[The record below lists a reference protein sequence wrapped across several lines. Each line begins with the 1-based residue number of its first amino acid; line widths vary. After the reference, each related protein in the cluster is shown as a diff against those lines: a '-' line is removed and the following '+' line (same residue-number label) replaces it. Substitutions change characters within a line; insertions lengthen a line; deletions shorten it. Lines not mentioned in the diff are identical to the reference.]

1 MLIRCLNQS
10 ILGHTITSNH
20 MEYKMEQTLVER
32 FKNDK
37 HFKYSVIK
45 SGLRIAGGFAL
56 AVQWFAIG
64 GLLFVAAEV
73 FGVVEE
79 L

>member
-1 MLIRCLNQS
+1 
-10 ILGHTITSNH
+10 
-20 MEYKMEQTLVER
+20 MEQTLVER

-45 SGLRIAGGFAL
+45 SGLRIGGGFAL